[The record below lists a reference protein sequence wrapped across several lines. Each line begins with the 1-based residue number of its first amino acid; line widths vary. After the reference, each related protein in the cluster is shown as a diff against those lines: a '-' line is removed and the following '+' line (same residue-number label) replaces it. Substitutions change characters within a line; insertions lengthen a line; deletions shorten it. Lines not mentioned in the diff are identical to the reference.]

1 MTSGFTWRSN
11 TPSLPLATHRD
22 RNASVGGLAGRGL
35 RDGGRK
41 PGGLGGHTSCGTAEI
56 GHRRNLDALVERSAS
71 RVQLTNQHE
80 KNVSA
85 FP

>member
-1 MTSGFTWRSN
+1 M
-11 TPSLPLATHRD
+11 HR
-22 RNASVGGLAGRGL
+22 RYAGLARRIGCGW

-41 PGGLGGHTSCGTAEI
+41 PGGVGGHTSCGTAEI
-56 GHRRNLDALVERSAS
+56 GHRRNLDVLVERSAS